1 MNVLSLFD
9 GMSCGQIALN
19 RAGINY
25 DSYFASEI
33 KKAAIKVTKH
43 NYPNTIHIG
52 DVTKLKLSLTNQPMS
67 SPTKIRSTRA
77 EKIYT
82 F

>member
-33 KKAAIKVTKH
+33 KKARYMALI
-43 NYPNTIHIG
+43 P
-52 DVTKLKLSLTNQPMS
+52 
-67 SPTKIRSTRA
+67 
-77 EKIYT
+77 YT
-82 F
+82 DRHAL